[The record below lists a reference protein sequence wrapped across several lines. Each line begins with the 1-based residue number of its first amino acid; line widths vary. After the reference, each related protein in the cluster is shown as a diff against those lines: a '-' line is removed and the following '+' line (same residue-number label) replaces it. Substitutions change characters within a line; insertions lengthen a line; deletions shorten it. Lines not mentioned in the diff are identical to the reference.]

1 MPEDVPLCPECLAQ
15 VHPDWPFC
23 THCGSRLN
31 LGSTSAPVPAL
42 SGLNRP
48 PIAPSGPYPVCGNCG
63 AAVDTSGSFCWKCGV
78 PLLTGWEPFIPAH
91 PEPADQPG
99 TAAESLTVPVA
110 SVREELGRASSRPAR
125 RTLAPRRPVIGG
137 ALLLVGVVLLI
148 AALFMGWY
156 VYSITAADSVSGVSV
171 RETGTITLYPL
182 NKITQDLVCQ
192 GWSGC
197 APYNIS
203 SSSSYTQGGDN
214 GVGALYDL
222 VAGLVIGGI
231 VVGLTAAALAFGG
244 SRRHPNLAG
253 SLALLAVILVALAP
267 LLLLAVQPAV
277 LHSQGTP
284 YTGPG
289 SVSGGPSP
297 ETSFFGSCSGT
308 GCGLS
313 LPNGATDNGS
323 WGPSTGW
330 YLGLAAIAPLLVGFF
345 LIRGRG
351 QGSPDRFV
359 YEQAE

>member
-99 TAAESLTVPVA
+99 TAAESLTAPVA

-125 RTLAPRRPVIGG
+125 RTPASRRSVIGG
-137 ALLLVGVVLLI
+137 TLLLLGVVLLI
-148 AALFMGWY
+148 VSLFMGWY
-156 VYSITAADSVSGVSV
+156 AYSLTASATASDVSV
-171 RETGTITLYPL
+171 TISGTTTPYPL
-182 NKITQDLVCQ
+182 NQITEAMTCV

-197 APYNIS
+197 AQFNITS
-203 SSSSYTQGGDN
+203 ASSYSQGGDD
-214 GVGALYDL
+214 GIGALYDI
-222 VAGLVIGGI
+222 VAGFVIAGIVIG
-231 VVGLTAAALAFGG
+231 VAAAALAFSGG
-244 SRRHPNLAG
+244 RRSGLAG
-253 SLALLAVILVALAP
+253 TLAVLAIILVALAP
-267 LLLLAVQPAV
+267 TLLFASQPTV
-277 LHSQGTP
+277 ISSQGAP

-289 SVSGGPSP
+289 SVAGASSP
-297 ETSFFGSCSGT
+297 RTSFFGSCSGT
-308 GCGLS
+308 GCGLVFPS
-313 LPNGATDNGS
+313 GTTDSGS

-330 YLGLAAIAPLLVGFF
+330 YLSFVAVAPLIAGLLLVRRQRKGPVEP
-345 LIRGRG
+345 
-351 QGSPDRFV
+351 SV
-359 YEQAE
+359 YDLAS